1 MIVIFSF
8 KITRAYVND
17 ILQTQIHKA
26 EDLVQAMTNQESME
40 KGDQQPEGWLK
51 LAKVKRV
58 TSSNYV
64 VHFICILIHK
74 GG

>member
-1 MIVIFSF
+1 M
-8 KITRAYVND
+8 
-17 ILQTQIHKA
+17 HKA
-26 EDLVQAMTNQESME
+26 EDLVQAMANQESME